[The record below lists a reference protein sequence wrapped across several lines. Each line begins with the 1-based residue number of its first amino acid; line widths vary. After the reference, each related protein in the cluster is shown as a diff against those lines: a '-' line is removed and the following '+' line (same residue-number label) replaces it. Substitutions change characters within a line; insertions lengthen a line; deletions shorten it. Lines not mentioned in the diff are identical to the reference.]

1 MIQNYKKKNN
11 FLIFNFYKWL
21 IHENINIKLAFFL
34 LIFSF
39 FAAIFTFLSF
49 TNSLP
54 FITSTPRLVISI
66 LTIDLLLLL
75 FLCFKVIRRIIKIWI
90 ARKKGYAGSKISI
103 KYILVFGL
111 LALIPAV
118 SVAIFSSFFFHL
130 GIKTWFGEKVQKV
143 FEESTNVANA
153 YLNVHYQNI
162 RSDIT
167 SMSNEIDN
175 QFDFIF
181 LDLKKLNVFLN
192 RQVETRALTEGFI
205 FKKNGAVIARAGFT
219 ISTTPDLIT
228 NYEMI
233 QADKGNVI
241 FTSKR
246 SDRVRALIKLNKII
260 NTYLV
265 IGRFVDPTIIN
276 QVASVKLAAKSYN
289 ELLAQRTRIELNFY
303 IVFILISLLILF
315 IAVLM
320 GLAFADNLINPISN
334 LIHTSNLIKKG
345 NLTAK
350 VPQIDSKDEM
360 SLLIKR
366 FNEMTS
372 TLEKQQK
379 ELRKRERNSAWSD
392 IARRIAHEIKNPLTP
407 IQLSA
412 EFLKKNSKSSEYR
425 NYASIIV
432 KQVSSIEK
440 MVDEFSKFARLPKPN
455 IGKCNLNQM
464 CKHLLLLHKRANPMI
479 HFSIKSKKSQ
489 IHFNADESQI
499 SMAINN
505 IIQNS
510 IESVNQKHNKSKK
523 NSGEISLLISKKLK
537 KIIVQVNDNGIGLPN
552 SNVKDRI
559 LEPYITT
566 KSKGTGLGLA
576 IVLKIIEQHNG
587 TFSIFNNKINGASSL
602 IELPKNI

>member
-1 MIQNYKKKNN
+1 M
-11 FLIFNFYKWL
+11 
-21 IHENINIKLAFFL
+21 
-34 LIFSF
+34 
-39 FAAIFTFLSF
+39 
-49 TNSLP
+49 
-54 FITSTPRLVISI
+54 
-66 LTIDLLLLL
+66 
-75 FLCFKVIRRIIKIWI
+75 
-90 ARKKGYAGSKISI
+90 
-103 KYILVFGL
+103 
-111 LALIPAV
+111 
-118 SVAIFSSFFFHL
+118 
-130 GIKTWFGEKVQKV
+130 
-143 FEESTNVANA
+143 ANA
-153 YLNVHYQNI
+153 
-162 RSDIT
+162 
-167 SMSNEIDN
+167 IDN

-181 LDLKKLNVFLN
+181 LDVKELNDFIDK
-192 RQVETRALTEGFI
+192 QVEMRKLTESFI
-205 FKKNGAVIARAGFT
+205 IKRNGVVIASGGFL
-219 ISTTPDLIT
+219 ISLTPDIIT
-228 NYEMI
+228 EVEMS
-233 QADKGNVI
+233 QADEGSVI

-246 SDRVRALIKLNKII
+246 SDRVRALIKLDKIK
-260 NTYLV
+260 NSYLV
-265 IGRFVDPTIIN
+265 VGRFVDPMIMN
-276 QVASVKLAAKSYN
+276 QVNSVRIAANSYN
-289 ELLAQRTRIELNFY
+289 DLLSQKNRIEIHFY
-303 IVFILISLLILF
+303 IVFVLINLLILF
-315 IAVLM
+315 IAILI
-320 GLAFADNLINPISN
+320 GLAFADDLINPITN
-334 LIHTSNLIKKG
+334 LINTSNLIKKG
-345 NLTAK
+345 NLKAK
-350 VPQIDSKDEM
+350 VPQINTKDEM

-372 TLEKQQK
+372 TLEKQQT

-464 CKHLLLLHKRANPMI
+464 CKDLLLLHKKANPMI
-479 HFSIKSKKSQ
+479 HFSIKSNKSQ

-523 NSGEISLLISKKLK
+523 NSGQISLLISKKLK